1 MTPIIFVSFL
11 VSLAW
16 VDFRN
21 TVRRSHYHSQ
31 RPGRLPEWLHH
42 IVYRRQKDRG
52 ARMDRTRNS
61 ADDDGG
67 EWYYHSK
74 QRKLMKMEVTDAFEV
89 RTTVLVVLG
98 LLAAASSWATWR
110 AGLWALGFFYAD

>member
-1 MTPIIFVSFL
+1 
-11 VSLAW
+11 
-16 VDFRN
+16 
-21 TVRRSHYHSQ
+21 
-31 RPGRLPEWLHH
+31 
-42 IVYRRQKDRG
+42 
-52 ARMDRTRNS
+52 MDRTRNS